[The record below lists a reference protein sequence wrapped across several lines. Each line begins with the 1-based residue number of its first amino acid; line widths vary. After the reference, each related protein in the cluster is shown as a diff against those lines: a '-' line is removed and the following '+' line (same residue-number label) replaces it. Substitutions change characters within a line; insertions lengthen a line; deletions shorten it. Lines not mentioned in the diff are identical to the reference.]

1 MTLEAKV
8 WAKATLWTAAAAF
21 TGFIAAEHRVKA
33 QQGLRQLPLRF
44 IHTSNKSLAT
54 PITRIS
60 LYGLVGI
67 AAAIVHAGVLLA
79 LGLLMPLWA
88 ANPLAFLAASIAG
101 YLGHARYTFRP
112 ETGGQRFARRWLVL
126 QYVVNLSVCG
136 VLPLVLPAVVPGV
149 IRLGILVFTPTVL
162 NALIWS
168 KAARFSA
175 KQRSQ
180 QQRPRVH
187 ADDLG
192 LSEATNNAILQL
204 ARIGKLD
211 GASLLVQGPA
221 VSEGVMA
228 WKALQAE
235 QPDLELCLHLCLTE
249 GPCAAPA
256 SAIPDLV
263 NQDGHLKLSF
273 GAWLSLSLLPV
284 RHPRRQRISRQ
295 LHQEVQAQMAR
306 YRQLCGDDGP
316 LHLDGHQHVHLVPI
330 VHDCLLR
337 VSGDQ
342 QITWMRNTKEPLPTG
357 LSLHWW
363 WNAIRQAGL
372 LKWLVLELLSLRA
385 QRKQQRLGIA
395 SNGGFAGVL
404 FTGQMAGPPLRAA
417 HQTLSA
423 LPARANRT
431 QPLLLAHPGA
441 PLSRNLTDAGFAVS
455 QPFAASAWRQREW
468 QALQE
473 L

>member
-1 MTLEAKV
+1 MLEAKV
-8 WAKATLWTAAAAF
+8 WAKATLLTAAAAF
-21 TGFIAAEHRVKA
+21 TGFIAAEPRVKGH
-33 QQGLRQLPLRF
+33 QGLRQLPLRF
-44 IHTSNKSLAT
+44 IHSSNTSLAA

-67 AAAIVHAGVLLA
+67 GAAIVHASVLIG

-88 ANPLAFLAASIAG
+88 ANPLAFLAASISG

-112 ETGGQRFARRWLVL
+112 ETGGQSFARRWLVI

-136 VLPLVLPAVVPGV
+136 VLPLLLPGEVPSG

-180 QQRPRVH
+180 QQRPRLH

-192 LSEATNNAILQL
+192 VSEATNNAILQL

-211 GASLLVQGPA
+211 GASLLVRGPA
-221 VSEGVMA
+221 VKQGVEA

-249 GPCAAPA
+249 GPCAFLA

-263 NQDGHLKLSF
+263 NQDGYLKLSF
-273 GAWLSLSLLPV
+273 GTWLSLSLLPAM
-284 RHPRRQRISRQ
+284 HPRRQRISRQ
-295 LHQEVQAQMAR
+295 LQQEVQAQIAR
-306 YRQLCGDDGP
+306 FRELCRDDAP

-330 VHDCLLR
+330 VHDYLLQ

-342 QITWMRNTKEPLPTG
+342 QITWIRSTTEPLPTG
-357 LSLHWW
+357 LALHWW

-372 LKWLVLELLSLRA
+372 LKWAVLQVLSRRA

-423 LPARANRT
+423 LQARTNRT
-431 QPLLLAHPGA
+431 PPLLLAHPGA
-441 PLSRNLTDAGFAVS
+441 PVACNLTDAGFSVS
-455 QPFAASAWRQREW
+455 QPFAASPWRQREW
-468 QALQE
+468 KALQE

>member
-21 TGFIAAEHRVKA
+21 TGFIASEPRVKL

-44 IHTSNKSLAT
+44 IHTSNKSLAA

-67 AAAIVHAGVLLA
+67 GAAIVHAGVLLG

-101 YLGHARYTFRP
+101 YLGHARYTFKP
-112 ETGGQRFARRWLVL
+112 ETGGQRFARRWLVI

-136 VLPLVLPAVVPGV
+136 VLPLVLPDVVPSA
-149 IRLGILVFTPTVL
+149 IRLGILVFTPTIL

-180 QQRPRVH
+180 QQRPRLH

-211 GASLLVQGPA
+211 GASLLVQGST
-221 VSEGVMA
+221 VSQGVEA
-228 WKALQAE
+228 WIALQAE
-235 QPDLELCLHLCLTE
+235 RPDLELCLHLCLTE
-249 GPCAAPA
+249 GPCSALA

-273 GAWLSLSLLPV
+273 GTWLSLSLLPAM
-284 RHPRRQRISRQ
+284 HPRRQRISRQ
-295 LHQEVQAQMAR
+295 LHQEVQAQISR
-306 YRQLCGDDGP
+306 FRQLCGDDVP

-337 VSGDQ
+337 ISGDQ
-342 QITWMRNTKEPLPTG
+342 QITWMRSTTEPLPTG
-357 LSLHWW
+357 LDLRWW
-363 WNAIRQAGL
+363 WDAIRQAGL
-372 LKWLVLELLSLRA
+372 LKWTVLELLSRRA
-385 QRKQQRLGIA
+385 QGKQQRLGIA

-431 QPLLLAHPGA
+431 PPLLLAHPGA
-441 PLSRNLTDAGFAVS
+441 PLVCNLTDAGFSVS
-455 QPFAASAWRQREW
+455 QPFAASPWRQREW

>member
-1 MTLEAKV
+1 MTLEAKA

-21 TGFIAAEHRVKA
+21 TGFIAVEPRVNA
-33 QQGLRQLPLRF
+33 DQSLRQRPLRF
-44 IHTSNKSLAT
+44 IHSSNRSLAT

-67 AAAIVHAGVLLA
+67 GAAIVHAGVLLA

-101 YLGHARYTFRP
+101 YLGHARYTFKP

-136 VLPLVLPAVVPGV
+136 VLPLVLPDVVPSV
-149 IRLGILVFTPTVL
+149 IRVGVLVFTPTVL

-175 KQRSQ
+175 KQRRH

-192 LSEATNNAILQL
+192 LSEATNSAILQL

-221 VSEGVMA
+221 ASDGVMA
-228 WKALQAE
+228 WTALQAE
-235 QPDLELCLHLCLTE
+235 RPDLELCLHLCLTE
-249 GPCAAPA
+249 GPCSALA
-256 SAIPDLV
+256 STIPDLV
-263 NQDGHLKLSF
+263 DPNGHLKLSF
-273 GAWLSLSLLPV
+273 GAWLALSLLPPM
-284 RHPRRQRISRQ
+284 HPRRQRITDQ
-295 LHQEVQAQMAR
+295 LHREVQAQIAR
-306 YRQLCGDDGP
+306 FRQLCGGEAP

-342 QITWMRNTKEPLPTG
+342 HITWMRSTTEPLPTG
-357 LSLHWW
+357 LALHWW
-363 WNAIRQAGL
+363 WDAIRQAGL
-372 LKWLVLELLSLRA
+372 LKWIVLEILSRRA
-385 QRKQQRLGIA
+385 QRGQQRLGIA

-404 FTGQMAGPPLRAA
+404 FTGQMAGAPLRAA

-423 LPARANRT
+423 LPARTHRT
-431 QPLLLAHPGA
+431 EPLLLAHPGA
-441 PLSRNLTDAGFAVS
+441 PLARNLADAGFSVS

>member
-1 MTLEAKV
+1 MKL
-8 WAKATLWTAAAAF
+8 
-21 TGFIAAEHRVKA
+21 

-44 IHTSNKSLAT
+44 IHSSNKPLAA
-54 PITRIS
+54 PLTRIS

-67 AAAIVHAGVLLA
+67 GAAIVHAGVLLG

-101 YLGHARYTFRP
+101 YLGHARYTFKP
-112 ETGGQRFARRWLVL
+112 ETGGQRFARRWLVI

-136 VLPLVLPAVVPGV
+136 VLPLVLPNVVPSA

-168 KAARFSA
+168 KAAGFSA

-211 GASLLVQGPA
+211 GASLLVRGPA
-221 VSEGVMA
+221 VTEGVVG

-235 QPDLELCLHLCLTE
+235 RPDLELCLHLCLTE
-249 GPCAAPA
+249 GPCSALA

-273 GAWLSLSLLPV
+273 GAWLSLSLLPTM
-284 RHPRRQRISRQ
+284 HPRRRRITRQ
-295 LHQEVQAQMAR
+295 LHQEVQAQISR
-306 YRQLCGDDGP
+306 FRQLCGAEAP

-342 QITWMRNTKEPLPTG
+342 QINWMRSTTEPLPTG
-357 LSLHWW
+357 LDLRWW
-363 WNAIRQAGL
+363 WDAISQAGL
-372 LKWLVLELLSLRA
+372 LKWTVLELLSRRA

-423 LPARANRT
+423 LPARTNRT
-431 QPLLLAHPGA
+431 PPLLLAHPGA
-441 PLSRNLTDAGFAVS
+441 PLSRNLKEAGFAVS
-455 QPFAASAWRQREW
+455 QPFAASPWRQREW

>member
-1 MTLEAKV
+1 MK
-8 WAKATLWTAAAAF
+8 
-21 TGFIAAEHRVKA
+21 GY
-33 QQGLRQLPLRF
+33 QGLRQLPLRF
-44 IHTSNKSLAT
+44 IHTSNRSLAN

-67 AAAIVHAGVLLA
+67 VAAIVHAGVLLA

-112 ETGGQRFARRWLVL
+112 ETGGQRFARRWLVI

-136 VLPLVLPAVVPGV
+136 VLPLVLPAAVPSV
-149 IRLGILVFTPTVL
+149 FRVGILVFTPTVL

-168 KAARFSA
+168 KAARCSA
-175 KQRSQ
+175 KQRRQ
-180 QQRPRVH
+180 KQRPRIH

-204 ARIGKLD
+204 ASAGKLD
-211 GASLLVQGPA
+211 GASVLVQGPA
-221 VSEGVMA
+221 VSQGVAA
-228 WKALQAE
+228 WKALQVE
-235 QPDLELCLHLCLTE
+235 RPGLQLCLHLCLTE
-249 GPCAAPA
+249 GPCASLA
-256 SAIPDLV
+256 SAIPDLI
-263 NQDGHLKLSF
+263 NQDGYLKLSF
-273 GAWLSLSLLPV
+273 GAWLSLSLLPPM
-284 RHPRRQRISRQ
+284 HPRRQRISRQ
-295 LHQEVQAQMAR
+295 LHEEVLAQLAR
-306 YRQLCGDDGP
+306 YRLLCGDDAP

-330 VHDCLLR
+330 VHSCLLR

-342 QITWMRNTKEPLPTG
+342 KITWMRNTSEPFPTG
-357 LSLHWW
+357 LALRWW
-363 WNAIRQAGL
+363 WDAIRQAGL
-372 LKWLVLELLSLRA
+372 LKWIVLEVLSRRA

-395 SNGGFAGVL
+395 SNSGFAGVL

-431 QPLLLAHPGA
+431 QPILLAHPGA
-441 PLSRNLTDAGFAVS
+441 PLSRNLMDAGFSVS
-455 QPFAASAWRQREW
+455 QAFAASPWRQREW

>member
-1 MTLEAKV
+1 MKL
-8 WAKATLWTAAAAF
+8 
-21 TGFIAAEHRVKA
+21 
-33 QQGLRQLPLRF
+33 QQVFRQLPLRF
-44 IHTSNKSLAT
+44 IHTSNKSLAA

-67 AAAIVHAGVLLA
+67 GAAIVHAGVLIG
-79 LGLLMPLWA
+79 LGLLLPLWA
-88 ANPLAFLAASIAG
+88 ANPLAFLAASIAS
-101 YLGHARYTFRP
+101 YFGHARYTFRP
-112 ETGGQRFARRWLVL
+112 ETGGQSFARRWLVI

-136 VLPLVLPAVVPGV
+136 VLPLLLPGEVPSV

-175 KQRSQ
+175 KQRSH
-180 QQRPRVH
+180 QQRPRLH

-192 LSEATNNAILQL
+192 LSEATNHAILQL
-204 ARIGKLD
+204 ARTSKLD
-211 GASLLVQGPA
+211 GASLLVRGPA
-221 VSEGVMA
+221 VKEGVEG

-235 QPDLELCLHLCLTE
+235 RSGLELCLHLCLTE
-249 GPCAAPA
+249 GPCTALA

-263 NQDGHLKLSF
+263 NQDGYLKLSF
-273 GAWLSLSLLPV
+273 GTWLSLSLLPAI
-284 RHPRRQRISRQ
+284 HPRRQRITRQ
-295 LHQEVQAQMAR
+295 LHQEIQAQIGR
-306 YRQLCGDDGP
+306 FRELCSNDAP

-330 VHDCLLR
+330 VHDCLMR
-337 VSGDQ
+337 VSGAQ
-342 QITWMRNTKEPLPTG
+342 QITWMRTTKEPLPTG
-357 LSLHWW
+357 LALHWW
-363 WNAIRQAGL
+363 WSAVRQGGL
-372 LKWLVLELLSLRA
+372 LKWWVLQLLSFRA

-404 FTGQMAGPPLRAA
+404 FTGQMAGPPLRAS
-417 HQTLSA
+417 HQTLSV
-423 LPARANRT
+423 LPASANRT

-441 PLSRNLTDAGFAVS
+441 PLSRNLTDAGFSVS
-455 QPFAASAWRQREW
+455 QAFASSHWRQREW

>member
-21 TGFIAAEHRVKA
+21 TGFIASEPRVKL

-44 IHTSNKSLAT
+44 IHSSNKPLAA
-54 PITRIS
+54 PLTRIS

-67 AAAIVHAGVLLA
+67 GAAIVHAGVLLG

-112 ETGGQRFARRWLVL
+112 ETGGQRFARRWLVI

-136 VLPLVLPAVVPGV
+136 VLPLVLPDVVPSA
-149 IRLGILVFTPTVL
+149 IRLGILVFTPTIL

-180 QQRPRVH
+180 QQRPRLH

-221 VSEGVMA
+221 VSEGVEA
-228 WKALQAE
+228 WTALQAE

-249 GPCAAPA
+249 GPCAALA

-273 GAWLSLSLLPV
+273 GAWLSLSLLPAM
-284 RHPRRQRISRQ
+284 HPRRRRITRQ
-295 LHQEVQAQMAR
+295 LHEEIQAQIAR
-306 YRQLCGDDGP
+306 FRQLCGADIP

-337 VSGDQ
+337 ISGDQ
-342 QITWMRNTKEPLPTG
+342 QITWMRSTTEPLPTG
-357 LSLHWW
+357 LALHWW
-363 WNAIRQAGL
+363 WDAIRQAGL
-372 LKWLVLELLSLRA
+372 LKWAVLEVLSRRA

-423 LPARANRT
+423 LPARTNRT
-431 QPLLLAHPGA
+431 PPLLLAHPGA
-441 PLSRNLTDAGFAVS
+441 PLARNLTDAGFSVS
-455 QPFAASAWRQREW
+455 QPFAASPWRQREW

>member
-1 MTLEAKV
+1 MK
-8 WAKATLWTAAAAF
+8 
-21 TGFIAAEHRVKA
+21 G
-33 QQGLRQLPLRF
+33 QQSLRQLPLRF
-44 IHTSNKSLAT
+44 IHTSNRSLAT

-67 AAAIVHAGVLLA
+67 GAAIVHAGVLLA

-112 ETGGQRFARRWLVL
+112 ETGGQRFARRWLVI

-136 VLPLVLPAVVPGV
+136 VLPLVLPDAVPSA

-175 KQRSQ
+175 KQRNQ
-180 QQRPRVH
+180 QQRPRMH

-221 VSEGVMA
+221 VSEGVVA

-249 GPCAAPA
+249 GPCAAVA
-256 SAIPDLV
+256 SADPRSHQPKRPSQAVVWGLAFALAV
-263 NQDGHLKLSF
+263 T
-273 GAWLSLSLLPV
+273 
-284 RHPRRQRISRQ
+284 RHAPAATARYPATPRRDTG
-295 LHQEVQAQMAR
+295 AN
-306 YRQLCGDDGP
+306 C
-316 LHLDGHQHVHLVPI
+316 
-330 VHDCLLR
+330 
-337 VSGDQ
+337 
-342 QITWMRNTKEPLPTG
+342 PLPAT
-357 LSLHWW
+357 
-363 WNAIRQAGL
+363 
-372 LKWLVLELLSLRA
+372 LR
-385 QRKQQRLGIA
+385 RRRSA
-395 SNGGFAGVL
+395 S
-404 FTGQMAGPPLRAA
+404 R
-417 HQTLSA
+417 
-423 LPARANRT
+423 
-431 QPLLLAHPGA
+431 
-441 PLSRNLTDAGFAVS
+441 
-455 QPFAASAWRQREW
+455 
-468 QALQE
+468 
-473 L
+473 

>member
-1 MTLEAKV
+1 MKL
-8 WAKATLWTAAAAF
+8 
-21 TGFIAAEHRVKA
+21 
-33 QQGLRQLPLRF
+33 QQDLRQLPLRF
-44 IHTSNKSLAT
+44 IHSSNRSLAT
-54 PITRIS
+54 PFTRIS

-67 AAAIVHAGVLLA
+67 GAAIVHAGVLLA
-79 LGLLMPLWA
+79 LGVLIPLWA

-101 YLGHARYTFRP
+101 YLGHARYTFKP
-112 ETGGQRFARRWLVL
+112 ETGGQRFARRWLVI
-126 QYVVNLSVCG
+126 QYVVNLSICG
-136 VLPLVLPAVVPGV
+136 VLPLVLPGAIPSV

-180 QQRPRVH
+180 QQRPRMH

-204 ARIGKLD
+204 AGIGKLD

-221 VSEGVMA
+221 ASRGVEA
-228 WKALQAE
+228 WTALQAE

-249 GPCAAPA
+249 GPCSALA

-263 NQDGHLKLSF
+263 NPDGHLKLSF
-273 GAWLSLSLLPV
+273 GTWLSLSLLPAM
-284 RHPRRQRISRQ
+284 HPRRQRVTHQ
-295 LHQEVQAQMAR
+295 LHQEIQAQLAR
-306 YRQLCGDDGP
+306 FRQLCGDDVP
-316 LHLDGHQHVHLVPI
+316 VHLDGHQHVHLVPI
-330 VHDCLLR
+330 VHDCLLQ
-337 VSGDQ
+337 VSGEQ
-342 QITWMRNTKEPLPTG
+342 QITWMRSTTEPLPTG
-357 LSLHWW
+357 LDLRCWW
-363 WNAIRQAGL
+363 DAIRQAGL
-372 LKWLVLELLSLRA
+372 LKWLVLEVLSRRA
-385 QRKQQRLGIA
+385 QGKQQRLGIT

-404 FTGQMAGPPLRAA
+404 FTGQMAGQPLRAA
-417 HQTLSA
+417 HRTLSA
-423 LPARANRT
+423 LPTRANRT

-441 PLSRNLTDAGFAVS
+441 PLSRNLREAGFSVS

>member
-1 MTLEAKV
+1 MTLVAKA

-21 TGFIAAEHRVKA
+21 TGFIAAKPRVKL

-44 IHTSNKSLAT
+44 SQSSNRSLAA
-54 PITRIS
+54 PLTRIS

-67 AAAIVHAGVLLA
+67 GAAIVHAGVLLG

-112 ETGGQRFARRWLVL
+112 ETGGQRFARRWLVI

-136 VLPLVLPAVVPGV
+136 VLPLVLPDAVPSA

-175 KQRSQ
+175 KQRNQ
-180 QQRPRVH
+180 QQRPRMH

-192 LSEATNNAILQL
+192 LSQATNNAILQL

-221 VSEGVMA
+221 VSEGVTA
-228 WKALQAE
+228 WTTLQAE
-235 QPDLELCLHLCLTE
+235 QPGLELCLHLCLTE
-249 GPCAAPA
+249 GPCTALA

-273 GAWLSLSLLPV
+273 GAWLSLSLLPAI
-284 RHPRRQRISRQ
+284 HPRRRRVTQQ
-295 LHQEVQAQMAR
+295 LHEEIQAQIAR
-306 YRQLCGDDGP
+306 FLQLCGADAP

-330 VHDCLLR
+330 VHNCLLQ
-337 VSGDQ
+337 VSGKQ
-342 QITWMRNTKEPLPTG
+342 QITWMRSTTEPLPTG
-357 LSLHWW
+357 LALHWW
-363 WNAIRQAGL
+363 WDAIRQAGL
-372 LKWLVLELLSLRA
+372 LKWFVLEVLSRRA

-417 HQTLSA
+417 HQTLSS

-431 QPLLLAHPGA
+431 PPLLLAHPGA
-441 PLSRNLTDAGFAVS
+441 PLERNLTDAGFSVS
-455 QPFAASAWRQREW
+455 QPFAASPWRQREW

>member
-1 MTLEAKV
+1 M
-8 WAKATLWTAAAAF
+8 AA
-21 TGFIAAEHRVKA
+21 
-33 QQGLRQLPLRF
+33 
-44 IHTSNKSLAT
+44 
-54 PITRIS
+54 PITRLS
-60 LYGLVGI
+60 LYGLVGV
-67 AAAIVHAGVLLA
+67 AAAIVHAGVLLG

-112 ETGGQRFARRWLVL
+112 ETGGQSFARRWLVL

-136 VLPLVLPAVVPGV
+136 VLPLLLPNLVPSG

-175 KQRSQ
+175 KQRIQ
-180 QQRPRVH
+180 RQRPRMH

-204 ARIGKLD
+204 ARTGKLD
-211 GASLLVQGPA
+211 GASLLVRGPA
-221 VSEGVMA
+221 APEGVVA

-235 QPDLELCLHLCLTE
+235 DPELELCLHLCLTE
-249 GPCAAPA
+249 GPCAALA
-256 SAIPDLV
+256 SAVADLV
-263 NQDGHLKLSF
+263 NEDGNLNLSF
-273 GAWLSLSLLPV
+273 GTWLSLSLLPAM
-284 RHPRRQRISRQ
+284 HPRRKQITLQ
-295 LHQEVQAQMAR
+295 LHQEIKAQIAGF
-306 YRQLCGDDGP
+306 RQLCGGDAP
-316 LHLDGHQHVHLVPI
+316 IHLDGHQHIHLVPI
-330 VHDCLLR
+330 VHDCLLS

-342 QITWMRNTKEPLPTG
+342 KITWMRSTTEPLPTG
-357 LSLHWW
+357 LALRWW

-372 LKWLVLELLSLRA
+372 LKWMVLELLSRRA
-385 QRKQQRLGIA
+385 QRKQQRLGIS

-404 FTGQMAGPPLRAA
+404 FTGQMAGPPLHAA

-423 LPARANRT
+423 LPVRSNRT

-441 PLSRNLTDAGFAVS
+441 PLSRNLIDSGFSVS
-455 QPFAASAWRQREW
+455 QPFASSHWRQREW